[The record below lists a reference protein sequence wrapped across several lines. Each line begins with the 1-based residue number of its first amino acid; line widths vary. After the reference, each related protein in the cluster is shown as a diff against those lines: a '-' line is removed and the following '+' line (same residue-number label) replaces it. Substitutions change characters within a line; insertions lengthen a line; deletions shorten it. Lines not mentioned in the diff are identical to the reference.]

1 MKLKEPAVLLVL
13 LLVLPL
19 FLNCSLTT
27 ETAAA
32 QSSPSLYFG
41 VDVGFG
47 GIAATEQLIDNIS
60 SYTNFFVIG
69 CTNNYNETALN
80 IISEY
85 VYNKGLTFIVY
96 SDFSRYPSQQ
106 WLADAKKNFGNS
118 FLGIYYFDEPGGKQ
132 IDQTDYPIIPALN
145 VNLNKTTYSDVS
157 NWYVGNLSYWLRG
170 QYSITKNF
178 ADPTEYQLFT
188 SDYGL
193 YWYDYEA
200 GYNTVFAEF
209 TMNYSQQFN
218 VALCRGAAT
227 VQSKDWGV
235 MITWKYTQSPY
246 MENGSELLSDM
257 ELAYENGAKYIIV
270 FDSNANYTQN
280 VLTQNIVNGQGGQ
293 LAAMYQFWQY
303 VKANP
308 RTITTA
314 SERTAYVLPAA
325 YGYGFR
331 GPLDRIWGLWLSDND
346 TTDIGMSITS
356 LIQMLGNN
364 LDIVYPDG
372 SRSVESVGYNN
383 VINWNDPNLIPTPSP
398 TPQQTTSSP
407 FHATSVY
414 FYAIV
419 ACLLVLV
426 AVAALVLKFRKR
438 SG

>member
-1 MKLKEPAVLLVL
+1 MKFKQSSVLIIL
-13 LLVLPL
+13 LLILPL
-19 FLNCSLTT
+19 FLNCGLTAKAVT
-27 ETAAA
+27 T
-32 QSSPSLYFG
+32 QTSPSLYFG
-41 VDVGFG
+41 VDVAFG
-47 GIAATEQLIDNIS
+47 SIAATEQLIDNVS

-69 CTNNYNETALN
+69 CTGNYNDTRLT
-80 IISEY
+80 IISQY
-85 VYNKGLTFIVY
+85 VYNKSLSFIVY
-96 SDFSRYPSQQ
+96 TDNPIYPSKQ
-106 WLADAKKNFGNS
+106 WLENAKSNWGNS
-118 FLGIYYFDEPGGKQ
+118 FLGIYYYDEPGGKQ
-132 IDQTDYPIIPALN
+132 LDMSAPFVRTATNYSNAASIY
-145 VNLNKTTYSDVS
+145 VNAVNRYLL
-157 NWYVGNLSYWLRG
+157 GP
-170 QYSITKNF
+170 YSITKSF
-178 ADPTEYQLFT
+178 AYSTEYPLFT
-188 SDYGL
+188 SDYSL

>member
-280 VLTQNIVNGQGGQ
+280 VLTQNVSQQGQGGQ
-293 LAAMYQFWQY
+293 LDAMKQFWQY
-303 VKANP
+303 VQSNP
-308 RTITTA
+308 RTITPVID
-314 SERTAYVLPAA
+314 RTAYVLPAA

-331 GPLDRIWGLWLSDND
+331 GPKDKIWGLWTND
-346 TTDIGMSITS
+346 SLTLDIGMSVATLLEMDGS
-356 LIQMLGNN
+356 N
-364 LDIVYPDG
+364 LDVVYP
-372 SRSVESVGYNN
+372 SETLESAGYHNIIYWNN
-383 VINWNDPNLIPTPSP
+383 TKLIPTPSP
-398 TPQQTTSSP
+398 QSQQDTSLP
-407 FHATSVY
+407 
-414 FYAIV
+414 FYATTVYLYAI
-419 ACLLVLV
+419 AASILV
-426 AVAALVLKFRKR
+426 AVAVAFTVLKFRKR
-438 SG
+438 YR